1 MKTRKI
7 LIPIDFSEA
16 SRRAMRYGLE
26 FARDL
31 GAEATLL
38 HAYALP
44 NAVLPDGSVILAD
57 AQLLASVVDEVDR
70 LMRSALEEA
79 ALFDAPVSSQTV
91 QGDAAKEIVRVAD
104 EGGYDLIVMGTHGR
118 TGMGRLLAGSI
129 AEEVMRRAP
138 CAVLTVKAP
147 RPAPSLTV
155 PRRRPA
161 EVNAAAEPIT
171 VSRAAAFLSMFGAP
185 GTSIARAFSKPWR

>member
-118 TGMGRLLAGSI
+118 TGVRRLVMGSV
-129 AEEVMRRAP
+129 AEKVVR
-138 CAVLTVKAP
+138 T
-147 RPAPSLTV
+147 SNV
-155 PRRRPA
+155 P
-161 EVNAAAEPIT
+161 VIT
-171 VSRAAAFLSMFGAP
+171 
-185 GTSIARAFSKPWR
+185 ARAHDEVHAEGRR